1 MRACAWQVLAAESA
15 EEELAAAAG
24 AAAAAGLVVG
34 VEPNDKDLK
43 PFHTRYERRGFPKPW
58 ACEPG
63 VKPKRGSDLCGS
75 AEGARRDCVCAY
87 LQCVAPSNPNHS

>member
-1 MRACAWQVLAAESA
+1 MLAAESA

-43 PFHTRYERRGFPKPW
+43 PFHTRCEWRGYTKPG
-58 ACEPG
+58 ACEPA
-63 VKPKRGSDLCGS
+63 VKLRICAHSSDMCGT
-75 AEGARRDCVCAY
+75 AEAGRRDRVCAY
-87 LQCVAPSNPNHS
+87 P